1 MNDNKNEIKENDM
14 EEKNNNNKNEIFVIN
29 QQKYNLDY
37 TSKLNYVNDILNPN
51 TKIKIII

>member
-1 MNDNKNEIKENDM
+1 MND
-14 EEKNNNNKNEIFVIN
+14 NNNKNEIFVIN